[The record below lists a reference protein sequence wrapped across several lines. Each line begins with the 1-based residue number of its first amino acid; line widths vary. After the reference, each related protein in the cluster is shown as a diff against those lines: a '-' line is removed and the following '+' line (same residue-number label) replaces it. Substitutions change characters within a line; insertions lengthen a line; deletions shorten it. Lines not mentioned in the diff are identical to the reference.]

1 MLPPVFDSNKGD
13 TYTVSLVDKVP
24 YLSLDE
30 ESLEVKVDLN
40 EFHKLNP
47 GLYTFKIEI
56 KDNKQDKTFYDLQ
69 LQNIKPPQITFF
81 PFRNET

>member
-47 GLYTFKIEI
+47 GLYTFKI
-56 KDNKQDKTFYDLQ
+56 
-69 LQNIKPPQITFF
+69 
-81 PFRNET
+81 